1 MISSCNGEQGAL
13 EPMLQVFPSRIWWDG
28 NCLGHTKLKV
38 YYWSISLYRALPEGW
53 DEQAQEMKPKM
64 GKWEDDQVVHQ
75 DKGARLQSGV
85 WRKGGS
91 RGERW
96 GRQNNS
102 GWSWEPS
109 SCSGKCITCLWMK
122 PTGRNRCDGRKM
134 ELFTSLLINIILDSL
149 VVIKD
154 FHGWDAA
161 PSTKKTFLLTQS
173 SYLGSP
179 WADFVVKAPEKARD
193 CSPGQCLDEQKQRV
207 HL

>member
-1 MISSCNGEQGAL
+1 MLIQLNWKVFKTQWFPVVMVNKKHWNPCFKCFAL
-13 EPMLQVFPSRIWWDG
+13 GSDETG

-64 GKWEDDQVVHQ
+64 GKWEGDQVVHQ
-75 DKGARLQSGV
+75 DKAARLKSGV

-96 GRQNNS
+96 GKQNNS

-134 ELFTSLLINIILDSL
+134 ELFTSLLIN
-149 VVIKD
+149 
-154 FHGWDAA
+154 
-161 PSTKKTFLLTQS
+161 
-173 SYLGSP
+173 
-179 WADFVVKAPEKARD
+179 R
-193 CSPGQCLDEQKQRV
+193 
-207 HL
+207 